1 MQTRVRAW
9 PLSTMLLLFSLAGCV
24 KEKKVAFILN
34 QKVFNE
40 FDGKKE
46 LEKKLSKVREANK
59 SVIDSLNNLI
69 QHTSNYSVIQ
79 MHKSSISD
87 IQFTEQEL
95 TEKYTSDLWN
105 TINAGI
111 KEFGEQKEYDFILG
125 ATGNGGLMYAKKGND
140 ITDEVLRYLNKRYTG
155 N

>member
-9 PLSTMLLLFSLAGCV
+9 PLSTILLLFSLAGCV

-46 LEKKLSKVREANK
+46 LEKKLSKIREANK

-69 QHTSNYSVIQ
+69 QHTSNYGVIQ
-79 MHKSSISD
+79 MCNSSISD
-87 IQFTEQEL
+87 IQFAEQEL
-95 TEKYTSDLWN
+95 SEKYTSDLWN

-111 KEFGEQKEYDFILG
+111 KEFGEQKEYDFIFG

-140 ITDEVLRYLNKRYTG
+140 ITDEVLRYLNKIYTG

>member
-34 QKVFNE
+34 QRIFNE

-46 LEKKLSKVREANK
+46 LEKKLSKVREANRL
-59 SVIDSLNNLI
+59 VIDSLNNLI
-69 QHTSNYSVIQ
+69 QQTSNYSVIQ
-79 MHKSSISD
+79 MHKSSITN
-87 IQFTEQEL
+87 IHFAEEEL
-95 TEKYTSDLWN
+95 TEKYTSDLWS

-111 KEFGEQKEYDFILG
+111 KEFGEQQEYDFIFG

-140 ITDEVLRYLNKRYTG
+140 ITNEVLQHLNKKYSGR
-155 N
+155 

>member
-69 QHTSNYSVIQ
+69 QHTSNYGVIQ
-79 MHKSSISD
+79 MYKSSISD
-87 IQFTEQEL
+87 IQFAEQEL

>member
-1 MQTRVRAW
+1 MQTRARMW
-9 PLSTMLLLFSLAGCV
+9 MFSTVVMSFSLAGCV
-24 KEKKVAFILN
+24 RETKVAFILN
-34 QKVFNE
+34 QRVFNE

-46 LEKKLSKVREANK
+46 LEEKLLKVRKANK
-59 SVIDSLNNLI
+59 AAIDSLGSLI
-69 QHTSNYSVIQ
+69 QQTSNYSVIQ

-87 IQFTEQEL
+87 IQFAEGEL

-105 TINAGI
+105 TINSGI
-111 KEFGEQKEYDFILG
+111 KEFGEQKGYDFIFG

-140 ITDEVLRYLNKRYTG
+140 VTDEVIQYLNKWYSG